1 MAKLKTKLGGKKS
14 GKKIETGKALDRSP
28 SHLLHRALQ
37 LALDIYA
44 EETGPDAVTQRQ
56 YAVLAAVAAHEG
68 LTQTDLVRSTGIDR
82 STLADLVAR
91 MIGKTLLA
99 RQRSTADARA
109 NTVSLT
115 EAGRAALEAAKPKV
129 AVADAR
135 ILKLLPT
142 RKRDAF
148 LSVLRDMGRV
158 AESMAAADSVDAAP
172 KTKKKKKDKPAK
184 TAKPAK
190 LVKAAKPAKA
200 AKAAKVAKPAKSAKP
215 VRAVK
220 TTKPA
225 KVVKPA
231 KAAKPVKIAKRPKR
245 AAPAKAPKATKA
257 KKPKKAAA
265 KAPASAA

>member
-1 MAKLKTKLGGKKS
+1 MAKLKTKPGSKKA
-14 GKKIETGKALDRSP
+14 GRKIDTGKALERSP

-91 MIGKTLLA
+91 MIGKSLLA

-129 AVADAR
+129 AAADAR

-148 LSVLRDMGRV
+148 LGVLRDMGRV
-158 AESMAAADSVDAAP
+158 AEAMADTVDTGADL
-172 KTKKKKKDKPAK
+172 KQKKKKK
-184 TAKPAK
+184 AKPAK
-190 LVKAAKPAKA
+190 AEKPLKLARAAKPAKA
-200 AKAAKVAKPAKSAKP
+200 F
-215 VRAVK
+215 
-220 TTKPA
+220 
-225 KVVKPA
+225 KPA
-231 KAAKPVKIAKRPKR
+231 KAAGKAMKAPKPAR
-245 AAPAKAPKATKA
+245 PAKAAKAPAAKA
-257 KKPKKAAA
+257 KKPKKA
-265 KAPASAA
+265 SALATAGS

>member
-1 MAKLKTKLGGKKS
+1 MAKLKTKPGSKKA
-14 GKKIETGKALDRSP
+14 GRKIETGKALDRSP

-129 AVADAR
+129 AAADAR

-148 LSVLRDMGRV
+148 LGVLRDMGRV
-158 AESMAAADSVDAAP
+158 AEAMADADDSEP
-172 KTKKKKKDKPAK
+172 KQKKKKK
-184 TAKPAK
+184 
-190 LVKAAKPAKA
+190 AKPAKA
-200 AKAAKVAKPAKSAKP
+200 AKPLKLTKAARAPKAPKPARSAAKPAKIAK
-215 VRAVK
+215 AAA
-220 TTKPA
+220 KPA
-225 KVVKPA
+225 KTAAKPAKTPKPA
-231 KAAKPVKIAKRPKR
+231 KAAKKPAAKIAKV
-245 AAPAKAPKATKA
+245 
-257 KKPKKAAA
+257 KKPKKAPAL
-265 KAPASAA
+265 APA

>member
-1 MAKLKTKLGGKKS
+1 MAKLKTKPGGKKA
-14 GKKIETGKALDRSP
+14 GKKVEAGKALERSP

-91 MIGKTLLA
+91 MIGKGLLA
-99 RQRSTADARA
+99 RQRSIADARA
-109 NTVSLT
+109 NTVNLT
-115 EAGRAALEAAKPKV
+115 EAGRAALEAAKPRV
-129 AVADAR
+129 AAADAR

-148 LSVLRDMGRV
+148 LGVLRDMGKV
-158 AESMAAADSVDAAP
+158 AEAMAAADDTVAAKP
-172 KTKKKKKDKPAK
+172 KKKKKAKPAKPAKAVKPVKTAKPAK
-184 TAKPAK
+184 TAKIAKISKPAK
-190 LVKAAKPAKA
+190 AKKAPKAAKPAKA
-200 AKAAKVAKPAKSAKP
+200 P
-215 VRAVK
+215 
-220 TTKPA
+220 
-225 KVVKPA
+225 
-231 KAAKPVKIAKRPKR
+231 KIA
-245 AAPAKAPKATKA
+245 KA

-265 KAPASAA
+265 NAA

>member
-1 MAKLKTKLGGKKS
+1 MAKLKTKPGSKKA
-14 GKKIETGKALDRSP
+14 GRKIDTGKALERSP

-91 MIGKTLLA
+91 MIGKSLLA

-109 NTVSLT
+109 NTVNLT
-115 EAGRAALEAAKPKV
+115 EAGRAALEAAKPRV
-129 AVADAR
+129 AAADAR

-148 LSVLRDMGRV
+148 LGVLRDMGRV
-158 AESMAAADSVDAAP
+158 AEAMADADDTSADQ
-172 KTKKKKKDKPAK
+172 KQKKKKKAKAEKPLKLARAAKPAK
-184 TAKPAK
+184 TAAK
-190 LVKAAKPAKA
+190 TMKAPKPAKA
-200 AKAAKVAKPAKSAKP
+200 AKAP
-215 VRAVK
+215 
-220 TTKPA
+220 T
-225 KVVKPA
+225 A
-231 KAAKPVKIAKRPKR
+231 KAAKS
-245 AAPAKAPKATKA
+245 
-257 KKPKKAAA
+257 KKPRKAAA
-265 KAPASAA
+265 LATAGA